1 MRRLAGVLR
10 TSSFCEIMNGF
21 RLVCAA
27 VVFIGAGMEM
37 DLLWNISD
45 VLMGAMALINIPAI
59 LLLSGT
65 VKRALTDYENQRKV
79 GKNPVFYAKNIH
91 LKQETDF

>member
-1 MRRLAGVLR
+1 
-10 TSSFCEIMNGF
+10 MNGF

-45 VLMGAMALINIPAI
+45 VLMGVMALINIPVL

-65 VKRALTDYENQRKV
+65 VKRALTDFEKQRRT
-79 GKNPVFYAKNIH
+79 GKNPVFCAKNIN
-91 LKQETDF
+91 LKQETDFWK